1 MNYYDQLM
9 LEYYRV
15 LNNSWKTE
23 IRDATRLA
31 IQMLSDM
38 PRAEKINKDS
48 IDKLMGIINTQL
60 GDDFAALVNEPTKA
74 IIDRCVRLGLKDV
87 QVQAPTK
94 TSIGLWGIEDQHLS
108 STIQKQLCS
117 GLGTTL
123 KPMSGRTSQ
132 MCLSTEF

>member
-15 LNNSWKTE
+15 LNNAWKTE
-23 IRDATRLA
+23 IKDAARLA

-38 PRAEKINKDS
+38 PRSEKLNKGS
-48 IDKLMGIINTQL
+48 IDKLMSIINTQL

-94 TSIGLWGIEDQHLS
+94 ASIGLWGI
-108 STIQKQLCS
+108 
-117 GLGTTL
+117 
-123 KPMSGRTSQ
+123 
-132 MCLSTEF
+132 

>member
-1 MNYYDQLM
+1 M

-15 LNNSWKTE
+15 LNNVWKTE
-23 IRDATRLA
+23 IMDTARLA

-38 PRAEKINKDS
+38 PRSEKLNKGS
-48 IDKLMGIINTQL
+48 IDKLMSIINTQL

-94 TSIGLWGIEDQHLS
+94 ASIGLWGI
-108 STIQKQLCS
+108 
-117 GLGTTL
+117 
-123 KPMSGRTSQ
+123 
-132 MCLSTEF
+132 

>member
-1 MNYYDQLM
+1 M

-15 LNNSWKTE
+15 LNNAWKIE
-23 IRDATRLA
+23 IKDAARLA

-38 PRAEKINKDS
+38 LRSEKLNKGS
-48 IDKLMGIINTQL
+48 IDKLMSIINTQL

-94 TSIGLWGIEDQHLS
+94 ASIGLWGI
-108 STIQKQLCS
+108 
-117 GLGTTL
+117 
-123 KPMSGRTSQ
+123 
-132 MCLSTEF
+132 